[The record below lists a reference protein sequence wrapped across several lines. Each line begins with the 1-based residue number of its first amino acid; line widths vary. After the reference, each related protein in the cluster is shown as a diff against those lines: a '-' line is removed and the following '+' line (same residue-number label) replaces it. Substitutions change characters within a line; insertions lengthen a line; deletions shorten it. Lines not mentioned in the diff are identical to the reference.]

1 MSFYQRNLTG
11 GVTSQLIDCQVF
23 NNSLT
28 STNRFANFFRQISNF
43 EYYPLQITTFIHPS
57 NLDLIP

>member
-28 STNRFANFFRQISNF
+28 STNRFANFFRQISNI
-43 EYYPLQITTFIHPS
+43 EYYPL
-57 NLDLIP
+57 